1 VPGFASISSRN
12 WTAMSSLMA
21 SSFWPVI
28 RDLATWIQVG
38 LNGAS
43 ATISTR
49 YHVGE
54 IDVQALRGVSLLIE
68 AGEFVAIMGSSGSGN
83 SAALQARRRAS

>member
-12 WTAMSSLMA
+12 WTAMSSLIA
-21 SSFWPVI
+21 SSFWPVM
-28 RDLATWIQVG
+28 ATRIQVG

-49 YHVGE
+49 YHVG
-54 IDVQALRGVSLLIE
+54 DVDVLRGVSLLIE
-68 AGEFVAIMGSSGSGN
+68 AGEFVAIMGSSGSSN
-83 SAALQARRRAS
+83 SADALQARRHAS